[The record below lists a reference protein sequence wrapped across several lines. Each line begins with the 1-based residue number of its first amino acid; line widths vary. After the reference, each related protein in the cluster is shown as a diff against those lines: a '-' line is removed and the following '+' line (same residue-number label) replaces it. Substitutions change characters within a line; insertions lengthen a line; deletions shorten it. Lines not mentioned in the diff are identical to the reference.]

1 MSRLAMSKLQ
11 QQPRARQAG
20 LSLIELMV
28 SITISL
34 IILTGVAYVFVN
46 TSDARRE
53 LERTSR
59 QLENGRFAV
68 EVMQDDLRLAGFFG
82 ELNVNSIS
90 ATTVPAAAV
99 PAAVPDPCSTT
110 ASDWHQALHVHVQG
124 YTAGAGAPSG
134 CLIAGLNI
142 LAGTDIL
149 VVRRTR
155 TCAAG
160 VSGCPAASGSSI
172 PYLVVGMCAAVATTH
187 EIVLGTAAP
196 TLTKKN
202 CSTAASKR
210 QYYVNIYYIS
220 TDNGSGVSVPTLKRL
235 TFTPGTSA
243 STGVPANFTVD
254 PLVEGIEQLHVEYGL
269 DTDGDGAPDVYVTD
283 PNNYSPPPAAAPDPC
298 AAACQVSNWV
308 DVVTTHV
315 YLVSR
320 ALETTPGYTDAKTYP
335 LGTVT
340 GSVTYTPASS
350 VAGFRRHGYSALV
363 RITNPAG
370 RRDTP

>member
-1 MSRLAMSKLQ
+1 MSRLPKQL
-11 QQPRARQAG
+11 RARQAG

-28 SITISL
+28 SITIGL

-59 QLENGRFAV
+59 QLENGRFAIDTL
-68 EVMQDDLRLAGFFG
+68 QDDLRLAGFFG
-82 ELNVNSIS
+82 ELNVSSIS
-90 ATTVPAAAV
+90 GTTVPAAAV
-99 PAAVPDPCSTT
+99 PTAVPDPCSTT
-110 ASDWHQALHVHVQG
+110 AADWHQALHVHVQG
-124 YTAGAGAPSG
+124 YALGAGAPAG

-149 VVRRTR
+149 VVRRAR

-172 PYLVVGMCAAVATTH
+172 PYLVVGMCATVATTH
-187 EIVLGTAAP
+187 EIVLGTAAA
-196 TLTKKN
+196 TLQKKD
-202 CSTAASKR
+202 CATAASKR

-269 DTDGDGAPDVYVTD
+269 DTDGDGAPDVYVTN
-283 PNNYSPPPAAAPDPC
+283 PNDYPASACSAS
-298 AAACQVSNWV
+298 CQVTNWMN
-308 DVVTTHV
+308 VVTTHV

-320 ALETTPGYTDAKTYP
+320 NLETTPGYSDAKTYQ
-335 LGTVT
+335 LGTAT
-340 GSVTYTPASS
+340 GSVTYTPVSS
-350 VAGFRRHGYSALV
+350 VAGYRRHAYSALV